1 MSSLTGADQG
11 SKDGFRDVDYNNVAH
26 VASTLGTKLS
36 DEQVSN
42 LSEQSEV
49 NKNYDVVNGK
59 LLSKH
64 NFQIGTEDGAEHQKA
79 YHAAKDTPNDVKLSQ
94 LEATGKEQNEAAIK
108 EGQSNGTTP
117 LTGVNDAV
125 ANTAVPGSKPSN
137 EPLQVPSSMNKFAE
151 TAAQSIALMEAS
163 DGSGMTDDQKAK
175 VFDAIEKNTMTVKE
189 GSQLFNSVGSGEVT
203 ANQAISEVEDK
214 EQLLASN
221 QNNGVVGESAGGN
234 NEPAPVAP
242 STTVQTQQNSQ
253 GNELT
258 GMAKLASMVV
268 SALPSTLSP
277 TNNENDQSLSQNN
290 GNQGTPESNTEPKQ
304 DRAGSE
310 DTLKNQGPT
319 AQPSTFTPAPQVSSA
334 TPQQAADTVAT
345 NPESSQ
351 PQPQPETQVAS
362 ASPQKTTDSVALNP
376 RPVGS
381 EQQQA
386 PQSSTVT
393 PATQV
398 ASATPQ
404 QAADTVATNPESSQP
419 QPATQVASVSPQK
432 TTDSVALNPSP
443 ANSEQDGPA
452 NLGQFANIPNT
463 QADDVP
469 NNEYKVGNQTQLA
482 ALNDPNSPTVTGS
495 GAMDQALL
503 ESSQFSG
510 MADGDKE
517 IVMEAIASGQLTADE
532 GVEIFNA
539 VQSGDINSED
549 AILIANGTKE
559 LSNVMSEQL
568 ASNNTGTQINESTQH
583 IDQSGANSSVIEG
596 RDQATTGQFETQL
609 ASESTS
615 QFDNST
621 APYNGSDT
629 DTEVRES
636 GSQLASTSFEAPN
649 DGTTDSNPPAPNA
662 DLDNNGGKLDIA
674 RALTTGDKTNLE
686 MDADEIINGD
696 KLDTVVGLG
705 GSVGEIDGD
714 VNYDQDTKLT

>member
-1 MSSLTGADQG
+1 
-11 SKDGFRDVDYNNVAH
+11 
-26 VASTLGTKLS
+26 
-36 DEQVSN
+36 
-42 LSEQSEV
+42 
-49 NKNYDVVNGK
+49 
-59 LLSKH
+59 
-64 NFQIGTEDGAEHQKA
+64 
-79 YHAAKDTPNDVKLSQ
+79 
-94 LEATGKEQNEAAIK
+94 
-108 EGQSNGTTP
+108 
-117 LTGVNDAV
+117 
-125 ANTAVPGSKPSN
+125 
-137 EPLQVPSSMNKFAE
+137 
-151 TAAQSIALMEAS
+151 
-163 DGSGMTDDQKAK
+163 
-175 VFDAIEKNTMTVKE
+175 
-189 GSQLFNSVGSGEVT
+189 
-203 ANQAISEVEDK
+203 
-214 EQLLASN
+214 
-221 QNNGVVGESAGGN
+221 
-234 NEPAPVAP
+234 
-242 STTVQTQQNSQ
+242 
-253 GNELT
+253 
-258 GMAKLASMVV
+258 
-268 SALPSTLSP
+268 
-277 TNNENDQSLSQNN
+277 
-290 GNQGTPESNTEPKQ
+290 
-304 DRAGSE
+304 
-310 DTLKNQGPT
+310 
-319 AQPSTFTPAPQVSSA
+319 
-334 TPQQAADTVAT
+334 
-345 NPESSQ
+345 ESSQ

-419 QPATQVASVSPQK
+419 QPQPETQVASASPQK
-432 TTDSVALNPSP
+432 TTDSVASNPSP

-621 APYNGSDT
+621 APYNGTDNDTEVRESGSQLASTSFDAPNEGTTESSPSVFEASEQPVNDHSDTEVAMSSPNQIDNSTAPYNGSDT